1 MPSQRPRR
9 VELTPFETGT
19 ANDLSHAAV
28 QLARPVASDSPC
40 GAAPPPTTLTL
51 TATPTNTT
59 SPPMEHIPNPQHP
72 DLALQ
77 LPADVYYRVVHDL
90 RAHLP
95 PPEPDT
101 PEEVARRDNA
111 AIAKVAAL
119 LPVTAAEAD
128 LARQAVSASTY
139 AADCL
144 RLARQ
149 HRNDPKPYLQSVAQS
164 ASQQRQSMRALTLL
178 QRMQAER
185 RRQDADD
192 AIAGKNSWIEH
203 IALDYM
209 ARALDRPPLTPPATP
224 EPSPPASPPTP
235 AEPAEPQPDP
245 VAEADFYAKL
255 HPRRAAEIRRLGGLP
270 SPCTFG
276 PPDEPLLRQLIHGQT
291 PTLLALDAE
300 FGITP
305 ASHLARPNPAKH
317 NTETDARPTQR
328 SPPGEAAAPP

>member
-1 MPSQRPRR
+1 
-9 VELTPFETGT
+9 
-19 ANDLSHAAV
+19 
-28 QLARPVASDSPC
+28 
-40 GAAPPPTTLTL
+40 
-51 TATPTNTT
+51 
-59 SPPMEHIPNPQHP
+59 MEHIPNPQHP
-72 DLALQ
+72 DLARQ

-101 PEEVARRDNA
+101 PDEVARRDNA

-209 ARALDRPPLTPPATP
+209 ARALDRPPPRPPATPEPSPSPSPPPATP

-235 AEPAEPQPDP
+235 ADQAEPQPDP
-245 VAEADFYAKL
+245 VTEADFYAKL
-255 HPRRAAEIRRLGGLP
+255 HPRRVAEIRRLGGLP

-300 FGITP
+300 YGITP
-305 ASHLARPNPAKH
+305 ASPLARPNPAKH
-317 NTETDARPTQR
+317 NTETDAIPTQR

>member
-1 MPSQRPRR
+1 
-9 VELTPFETGT
+9 V
-19 ANDLSHAAV
+19 
-28 QLARPVASDSPC
+28 
-40 GAAPPPTTLTL
+40 
-51 TATPTNTT
+51 
-59 SPPMEHIPNPQHP
+59 EHIPNPQHP

-95 PPEPDT
+95 PPEIDT
-101 PEEVARRDNA
+101 PEEIARRDNA

-119 LPVTAAEAD
+119 LPVNAAEAD

-144 RLARQ
+144 RLACQ
-149 HRNDPKPYLQSVAQS
+149 CRNDPKIYLQSTAQS

-185 RRQDADD
+185 RRQEADA
-192 AIAGKNSWIEH
+192 AVAGQNAWTEH
-203 IALDYM
+203 IALSYM
-209 ARALDRPPLTPPATP
+209 AAALDRPPLRPPATP
-224 EPSPPASPPTP
+224 EPPPPAP

-245 VAEADFYAKL
+245 VAEADFYARL

-270 SPCTFG
+270 SPCTYG
-276 PPDEPLLRQLIHGQT
+276 PPEEPLLRQLVHGRT

-300 FGITP
+300 FSITP
-305 ASHLARPNPAKH
+305 SSHPASASPAKH
-317 NTETDARPTQR
+317 NTETDTRPLQGASQEDR
-328 SPPGEAAAPP
+328 PHDAAVGHQPGYRAHGGVSRLGPAAA